1 MPKFHFHI
9 RENGNLYEDE
19 EGRVLADKAAVRRE
33 AVETGASI
41 AREVF
46 VSGSARDVVVDVRH
60 ADAPYLKVS
69 ISMVVEDDFG
79 SACSK

>member
-9 RENGNLYEDE
+9 RENGNVIEDE

-41 AREVF
+41 AREAF
-46 VSGSARDVVVDVRH
+46 VNGSARDVVVDVRQ

-79 SACSK
+79 SARSK